1 MANEESFV
9 NTQIILTWV
18 SGSWKTTLLKKLM
31 ELYPEEFALPLQYTT
46 RKPRWDSE
54 LDQYIF
60 LNHQMFL
67 KKLVNWDFIEYIC
80 YNKEL
85 YWIGKFFDKTKSNV
99 FIAEP
104 VGREALVKYF
114 KTNNIPFIDFYLEID
129 EEMMIHRLGFSR
141 REAQYVINE
150 RLEDFKYFH
159 PLSNSIILDGTHSP
173 EWLAEKVLKAR
184 NKNNINANDVS

>member
-1 MANEESFV
+1 
-9 NTQIILTWV
+9 
-18 SGSWKTTLLKKLM
+18 M

-46 RKPRWDSE
+46 RKPRNDWE

-60 LNHQMFL
+60 LNYELFL
-67 KKLVNWDFIEYIC
+67 KKLINGDFIEYIC

-85 YWIGKFFDKTKSNV
+85 YAVGKYFDSNKSNV

-104 VGREALVKYF
+104 VGREALIKYF
-114 KTNNIPFIDFYLEID
+114 KINNIPFVDFYMEID

-141 REAQYVINE
+141 RESQYVINE

-159 PLSNSIILDGTHSP
+159 PLASSEILDWTVSP
-173 EWLAEKVLKAR
+173 ERLAERVLAIR
-184 NKNNINANDVS
+184 NKSNISYKRRLDE